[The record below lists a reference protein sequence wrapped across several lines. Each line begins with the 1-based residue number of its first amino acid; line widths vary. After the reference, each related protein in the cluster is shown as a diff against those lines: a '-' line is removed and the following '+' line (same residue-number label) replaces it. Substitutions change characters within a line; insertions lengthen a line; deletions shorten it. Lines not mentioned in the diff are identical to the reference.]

1 MLRRV
6 TAQQALLQLQD
17 ISADCSDG
25 KYSDSGQDDAL
36 TNDAQA
42 ELDSSGEESN
52 VDSPSDKT
60 VTAIYRIKCR

>member
-25 KYSDSGQDDAL
+25 EYSDSELDDAL

-42 ELDSSGEESN
+42 KLDSHVEELD
-52 VDSPSDKT
+52 VDSSSEDDDSDL
-60 VTAIYRIKCR
+60 CR